1 MEITNPKTNLINQTY
16 SSKTSD
22 KIKKEN
28 SNIKE
33 ETGQRDS
40 DKVNLSNRT
49 KDIQK
54 IFTAMDNNV
63 ENKER
68 ATRIA
73 NIKEDVQAN
82 KYKVDAEKIAEKMVK
97 FLMDT

>member
-1 MEITNPKTNLINQTY
+1 
-16 SSKTSD
+16 
-22 KIKKEN
+22 
-28 SNIKE
+28 
-33 ETGQRDS
+33 
-40 DKVNLSNRT
+40 
-49 KDIQK
+49 
-54 IFTAMDNNV
+54 MDNNV

>member
-33 ETGQRDS
+33 
-40 DKVNLSNRT
+40 
-49 KDIQK
+49 
-54 IFTAMDNNV
+54 
-63 ENKER
+63 
-68 ATRIA
+68 
-73 NIKEDVQAN
+73 
-82 KYKVDAEKIAEKMVK
+82 
-97 FLMDT
+97 